1 MRLSTGFLM
10 ALALASAASASDAV
24 REWPVTVQLDVNTAG
39 QVTSAKV
46 MDPVPLMQ
54 PAGDGL
60 AAQKTRFGPL
70 PDALVPI
77 VEKATLKWRFQPI
90 RVQGIPVTGR
100 TWAVAELQFAKRKNG
115 DVDVSIQYVRNGP
128 FTRYPVMPKYPE
140 LMVRQDVSGALAV
153 EFVVEPDGST
163 DQIRILKAFGGAAK
177 HEDLFGQAV
186 RKALSESKSI
196 PLMVD
201 GKAVAT
207 RMRVPYV
214 FHTDDGMP
222 DFDSDRLLKKA
233 WHAINL
239 ESQGDSSEASME
251 AGRSVAVN
259 SPFVLPPG

>member
-10 ALALASAASASDAV
+10 ALALTPAASASDAV
-24 REWPVTVQLDVNTAG
+24 LEWPVTLQLDVNTAG

-54 PAGDGL
+54 PAGDDL
-60 AAQKTRFGPL
+60 AAQKPRFGPL

-100 TWAVAELQFAKRKNG
+100 TWAVAELHFAKRNG
-115 DVDVSIQYVRNGP
+115 NVDVSIQYVRNGP
-128 FTRYPVMPKYPE
+128 FMRYPVMPKYPE
-140 LMVRQDVSGALAV
+140 LMVRQDISGALAV
-153 EFVVEPDGST
+153 EYVVEPDGST
-163 DQIRILKAFGGAAK
+163 DQIRILKAFGGAAE

-186 RKALSESKSI
+186 RTALSESKSI

-233 WHAINL
+233 LNAINL
-239 ESQGDSSEASME
+239 ESRSDSSEASME
-251 AGRSVAVN
+251 AGWSVAVN